1 MKIGVDIRPL
11 ISKPTGVGM
20 WLKGLLESLRG
31 RSEHRFIYFSS
42 SLKDALPESL
52 RTELPDG
59 RFVHRKF
66 PVKLIDYLLLNWL
79 WPNFETLCGED
90 VDLTLSPTPIYFPT
104 KGKKIITI
112 HDLYFLEHREKAG
125 KFSVYLKNLKKSIEG
140 ADLII
145 TVSRYTQSK
154 LLQFFPKAKGK
165 SRVIYEGV
173 RKFPAPRKIENL
185 PEKFLLFIGGCT
197 PRKNLPA
204 AVEISRISGVP
215 LVVVGHCDKYPEGT
229 ISIPYAS
236 DAQLRYLY
244 ETAFALVFPSLD
256 EGFGLPILEAM
267 NFELPVL
274 AYPAGAIPEVGGNA
288 IILCDEVQKF
298 VDAIHKLE
306 DHSFRD
312 ETIKKGKE
320 RAKKFSWKTA
330 GEEFLKALEEL

>member
-11 ISKPTGVGM
+11 LSKPTGVGM
-20 WLKGLLESLRG
+20 WLRSLLESLKG
-31 RSEHRFIYFSS
+31 RSKHRFIYFSS

-52 RTELPDG
+52 LTELPGG
-59 RFVHRKF
+59 RFVHRRL
-66 PVKLIDYLLLNWL
+66 PVKLIDFLLLNWL
-79 WPNFETLCGED
+79 WPNFETLSGES

-104 KGKKIITI
+104 RGKKIITI
-112 HDLYFLEHREKAG
+112 HDLYFLEHRENAG
-125 KFSVYLKNLKKSIEG
+125 KFSVYLRNLKKSIEE

-145 TVSRYTQSK
+145 TVSRYTQKK
-154 LLQFFPKAKGK
+154 LHQIFPHAMEK

-173 RKFPAPRKIENL
+173 RNFPAPQKIENL

-197 PRKNLPA
+197 PRKNLPLA
-204 AVEISRISGVP
+204 LKISRISGIP

-229 ISIPYAS
+229 VSIPYAS

-244 ETAFALVFPSLD
+244 ENAFALVFPSLD

-288 IILCDEVQKF
+288 IILCDEIPKF
-298 VDAIHKLE
+298 VDAIHKLQ
-306 DHSFRD
+306 DQKFRN
-312 ETIKKGKE
+312 EIIKKGKK
-320 RAKKFSWKTA
+320 RAEQFSWKTA
-330 GEEFLKALEEL
+330 GKEFLKALEEI